1 MAGIELGSKSGSRK
15 SVDAVLPLVP
25 FIDLFLCCIM
35 FLLVTAVWNELAS
48 VEARQRGPGDGADRL
63 ETTDIQLVVS
73 LTADGFVVATTAGD
87 RHDIPRVGGK
97 LDLEALA
104 VRLDGYRRAYP
115 DERGVT
121 LVPDDGIPFESVIS
135 TMDAVKSRGFKAID
149 L

>member
-1 MAGIELGSKSGSRK
+1 MAGIDLGTKSGSRK

-73 LTADGFVVATTAGD
+73 LTADGFVVATTG
-87 RHDIPRVGGK
+87 
-97 LDLEALA
+97 
-104 VRLDGYRRAYP
+104 
-115 DERGVT
+115 T
-121 LVPDDGIPFESVIS
+121 
-135 TMDAVKSRGFKAID
+135 TSRGSTASSTSKRWPSGSTGIAAPIPTSAASPSCPTTGSRSSRSSRRWMR
-149 L
+149 